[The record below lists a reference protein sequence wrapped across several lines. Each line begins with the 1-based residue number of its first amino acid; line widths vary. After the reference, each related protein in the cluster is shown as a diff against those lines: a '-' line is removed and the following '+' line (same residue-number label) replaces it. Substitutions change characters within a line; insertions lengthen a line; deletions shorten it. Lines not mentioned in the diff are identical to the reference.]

1 MILRLVSLA
10 IAAIFAYGLVQSQPW
25 AHPAWTHDSWQR
37 FILAMSATAVVTLGL
52 HKYWFYA
59 IVLVLACS
67 VGILPVLCL
76 GFVLLGALN
85 LGWLL
90 FHQKDDRLNL
100 LAGFAI
106 YVWIFSLTASFPIN
120 TIWLWGALLTAP
132 IVLGRRFALPL
143 PQPSVP
149 ITLPLVANFLLVL
162 KPEVSAD
169 GLSQHLAIVQ
179 WVKDHAR
186 FHFDAANQLW
196 SVQPMAGD
204 WALTLANLFGGEYA
218 ARMLNFVWLLV
229 LVSFIYRTL
238 RRRMEHSP
246 AALITGIF
254 AATPLLQLTSTSL
267 FIENFWAAMTV
278 GALLAIEQGEIV
290 LAATLAGASGASK
303 LLGLTPAP
311 VLAVYALWKIKRP
324 HWFSKPVL
332 ASVALF
338 FAIAIVP
345 YARAYIVTGNPV
357 FHYANAIFKSP
368 LMRSDRSFVDGRYP
382 ARLNWHTLYDV
393 TFHTDLFVESE
404 PGTAGYQWL
413 WFLPLAIVAFRRA
426 SALERASL
434 GTAVFVV
441 VVVFSRQ
448 ASLRYIECAMPLLTI
463 AFAPAAVAILEDR
476 WLRRAASAAGIAILG
491 LNLFQMTGS
500 GGYHRDFCLIPFSSQ
515 EREQYLTR
523 MAPVRHLVAE
533 MNQIAPGA
541 PVAFFGGDE
550 VAGLRGPAWTSSWH
564 TPRFAD
570 KLLVARS
577 VADFVNL
584 LHEFHIEYIIA
595 PREGNWQFIKDSALD
610 VFIRTSTAR
619 VSSSG
624 DLQLVRL
631 RGNSD
636 PSELPPAPPGTYD
649 DSNARIIYTG
659 PWFLDQSFAQAARGT
674 VSYSSDPA
682 AAVRFKFDG
691 SKVTYYFTKAFN
703 RGKAFVEIDGAG
715 KGTIDLYSTET
726 KWQSYVTFDRLGR
739 GPHTIV
745 IHNVGEWDRYIDLD
759 QFVVE

>member
-10 IAAIFAYGLVQSQPW
+10 IAAIFCYGLAQSQPW
-25 AHPAWTHDSWQR
+25 AHPAWTHDSWER
-37 FILAMSATAVVTLGL
+37 FILAMCATAVVTLGL

-67 VGILPVLCL
+67 VGILPILGL

-90 FHQKDDRLNL
+90 FHQKDERLNL

-106 YVWIFSLTASFPIN
+106 YVWIFSLTASLPIN
-120 TIWLWGALLTAP
+120 TIWLWGALLAAP
-132 IVLGRRFALPL
+132 IVLGRRFTLPL

-149 ITLPLVANFLLVL
+149 IALPLVANFLLVL

-186 FHFDAANQLW
+186 FHFDAANQIW

-229 LVSFIYRTL
+229 LVSFLYGTL
-238 RRRMEHSP
+238 RRRLEHGP

-267 FIENFWAAMTV
+267 FIENFWAAMIV

-303 LLGLTPAP
+303 LLGLTPTP
-311 VLAVYALWKIKRP
+311 ILAVYALWKIRKP
-324 HWFSKPVL
+324 NWISKPVL
-332 ASVALF
+332 ASVAVF

-345 YARAYIVTGNPV
+345 YARAYWITGNPV
-357 FHYANAIFKSP
+357 FHYANAFFKSP
-368 LMRSDRSFVDGRYP
+368 LMWSDQSFVDGRFP
-382 ARLNWHTLYDV
+382 PRLAWHTLYDV
-393 TFHTDLFVESE
+393 TFHTNLFVESE

-413 WFLPLAIVAFRRA
+413 WFLPLAVVALRRA
-426 SALERASL
+426 NAMERAAL

-441 VVVFSRQ
+441 ALVFSRQ
-448 ASLRYIECAMPLLTI
+448 ASLRYVECAMPLLAI
-463 AFAPAAVAILEDR
+463 AFAPAAAAILEDR
-476 WLRRAASAAGIAILG
+476 WLRRAATAIGIAILG
-491 LNLFQMTGS
+491 LNLFQMPAS
-500 GGYHRDFCLIPFSSQ
+500 GGYHRDFCLIPFRAL
-515 EREQYLTR
+515 EREKYLTR
-523 MAPVRHLVAE
+523 LAPARHLIDE
-533 MNQIAPGA
+533 MNRIAPGA

-550 VAGLRGPAWTSSWH
+550 VAGLRGPAWTSNWH

-577 VADFVNL
+577 VADYVAL

-595 PREGNWQFIKDSALD
+595 PREGNWQFIKDSGQD
-610 VFIRTSTAR
+610 VFLRTSTAR

-624 DLQLVRL
+624 TLQLVRL
-631 RGNSD
+631 RGDAD
-636 PSELPPAPPGTYD
+636 PRELPPAPPGTYD
-649 DSNARIIYTG
+649 DSNFRIIYTG
-659 PWFLDQSFAQAARGT
+659 PWFLDQSFAEAARGT
-674 VSYSSDPA
+674 LSYSSDPA
-682 AAVRFKFDG
+682 AALRFKFNG
-691 SKVTYYFTKAFN
+691 TKVTYYFTRAFN

-715 KGTIDLYSTET
+715 KGTLDLYSKKTQ
-726 KWQSYVTFDRLGR
+726 WQSHVTFDQLGP

-745 IHNVGEWDRYIDLD
+745 IRNVGAKDFYVDLD